1 MRRIV
6 VSPAPSDDHEE
17 YTEGN
22 SIDEVE
28 ETLNNL
34 DDELDDLTVLPRR
47 DSSSLSSRD
56 SSPYGIA

>member
-28 ETLNNL
+28 DTLNNL
-34 DDELDDLTVLPRR
+34 DDELDEGEIDPERADPNGPSIDGFPAT
-47 DSSSLSSRD
+47 
-56 SSPYGIA
+56 